1 MMRFVARYAVWAA
14 VALCAGSAFAEGVLT
29 PAAGPLGGSPC
40 DNARTMVCL
49 KDEFWGGT
57 LSTGL
62 IGELGWNLFGGNVS
76 TCGSIAGDPGCY
88 SVTTTNAPG
97 NVTTMYTQGS
107 SSVFA
112 PGSWDISWRVQLV
125 QVDANTTFHVG
136 MQDSVTTVTPTNGSY
151 IQRLDGDT
159 NLYCVTR
166 AAGVETRTDS
176 GVAASTNNIWVR
188 QVRTSSALVQFY
200 INDVLVCSHTTN
212 IHSTNTNTVLAI
224 KTSAAAAKTINA
236 RFFSLKAEVA
246 R

>member
-49 KDEFWGGT
+49 KDEFWGGAG
-57 LSTGL
+57 STGL
-62 IGELGWNLFGGNVS
+62 IGELGWNVNGGAIDPCAGIVGDPGCFALSTTTSSGNVS
-76 TCGSIAGDPGCY
+76 TI
-88 SVTTTNAPG
+88 
-97 NVTTMYTQGS
+97 YTQGS
-107 SSVFA
+107 ASIFA
-112 PGSWDISWRVQLV
+112 AGSWDVTWRLQLV

-151 IQRLDGDT
+151 FQRLDTDT
-159 NLYCVTR
+159 NLFCVTR

-188 QVRTSSALVQFY
+188 QVRTHSALVQFY

-212 IHSTNTNTVLAI
+212 IHSANTNTVLAI